1 MPFALRYM
9 IDRDIVGMQWVKV
22 NLQNCQIRKDE
33 KKVSTC
39 QYEFDVIDYTHLEP
53 IPLSKESKIGPLR
66 ILSFDIECSAK
77 KGKFPTPD

>member
-22 NLQNCQIRKDE
+22 NEQHLQIRKGE
-33 KKVSTC
+33 NKLSTC
-39 QYEFDVIDYTHLEP
+39 QYEFDVIDYTNLEP
-53 IPLSKESKIGPLR
+53 IPLSQESKIGPLR

>member
-22 NLQNCQIRKDE
+22 NEQHLQIRKGE
-33 KKVSTC
+33 NKLSTC

-53 IPLSKESKIGPLR
+53 IPLS
-66 ILSFDIECSAK
+66 
-77 KGKFPTPD
+77 